1 MITCWA
7 AVHVRHIVIIIHP
20 EFEQQQ
26 EMNPI
31 LHIITVH
38 QNEIHTKLHRCRPTV
53 YCTCKKG

>member
-38 QNEIHTKLHRCRPTV
+38 QNEIGLE
-53 YCTCKKG
+53 